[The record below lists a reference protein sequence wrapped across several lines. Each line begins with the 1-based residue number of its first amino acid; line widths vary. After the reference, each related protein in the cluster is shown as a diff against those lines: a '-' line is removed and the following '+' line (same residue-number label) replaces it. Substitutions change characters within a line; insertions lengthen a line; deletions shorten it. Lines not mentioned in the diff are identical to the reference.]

1 MTETITVGQ
10 GTELHLIDTD
20 PIVAILGKRPLCGG
34 FPRAKVSGVYTDRP
48 ATCARCLAKA
58 AKQGR

>member
-1 MTETITVGQ
+1 METITVGK

-34 FPRAKVSGVYTDRP
+34 FPRAKTTKVYTGRP
-48 ATCARCLAKA
+48 ATCERCLAKEA
-58 AKQGR
+58 RQG